1 MSDEKNN
8 ERPTTPPERLIE
20 KGIEPAFYQPA
31 PEPPAPVEN
40 SGIGKESSDPS
51 S

>member
-1 MSDEKNN
+1 MSDRNTN
-8 ERPTTPPERLIE
+8 DRPTTPPERLIE

-40 SGIGKESSDPS
+40 SGIGKESSDS
-51 S
+51 GS